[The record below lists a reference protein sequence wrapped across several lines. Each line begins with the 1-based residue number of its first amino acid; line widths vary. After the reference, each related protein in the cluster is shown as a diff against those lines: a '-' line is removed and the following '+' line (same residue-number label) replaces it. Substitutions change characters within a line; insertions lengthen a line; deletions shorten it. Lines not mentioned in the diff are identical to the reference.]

1 MLGRAKCK
9 ILKEIR
15 QKIADENDI
24 PYVTRECTFQGNC
37 SGTCPRCESELR
49 YLERELEAR
58 ARVGKKVAVTALCAG
73 IAMGSTACSL
83 PIKGQELGGDVA
95 YKEPADTELGGAGQ
109 PLELEGEA
117 RPEDDEL
124 IELSGEVEA
133 LPEDLAGAAELWDED
148 GDGCVSEDSV
158 SDNSVSENSVSD
170 NAVPAGE
177 EESSPEAEN

>member
-1 MLGRAKCK
+1 M
-9 ILKEIR
+9 
-15 QKIADENDI
+15 
-24 PYVTRECTFQGNC
+24 
-37 SGTCPRCESELR
+37 
-49 YLERELEAR
+49 
-58 ARVGKKVAVTALCAG
+58 
-73 IAMGSTACSL
+73 
-83 PIKGQELGGDVA
+83 A